1 VEVDMAQEREPYN
14 YLYCVKVRCQY
25 RHGNNCT
32 LEECTRKGAEKW
44 PEYFTIHNELADGDK
59 VDA

>member
-1 VEVDMAQEREPYN
+1 MAQEREPYN